1 MPNIMAH
8 RMRPFLI
15 LLAPIALAAQ
25 TAVLENN
32 AVRAVFD
39 LAGGTLTE
47 FQFRAAPLNPLT
59 WDSRDEPNSPRPR
72 GHFICFDRW
81 GQPSAAELAN
91 GMPFHGEAT
100 RVRWKREPA
109 SEPEMKMSARLPIA
123 GLGIERTARLA
134 GPALRVTETVTNRNK
149 LGRMYN
155 LVQHATIAPPF
166 LDEATLVDSN
176 ARKGFMQS
184 SPMPNPEEPPVWW
197 PQALQEGKTVNLR
210 HLTGDHNPNVVS
222 FVIDEELGWV
232 TAASPSK
239 GLLIGYVWRV
249 REYPWLNIWR
259 NAEKG
264 KPTARGLEFGTTG
277 LHQPFET
284 LVAKGRIFG
293 RVLYDYLDANGS
305 ATRSYAAFLAKI
317 PAAYAGVAKVG
328 YDGAKLTIA
337 ERGSPNAITIET
349 GPLFP
354 D

>member
-1 MPNIMAH
+1 
-8 RMRPFLI
+8 MRPFLI
-15 LLAPIALAAQ
+15 LLAPLALAAQ
-25 TAVLENN
+25 TAVLENT

-39 LAGGTLTE
+39 LAGGSLVE
-47 FQFRAAPLNPLT
+47 FQLRDKPLNPLT
-59 WDSRDEPNSPRPR
+59 WESPGEPGVPRPR

-81 GQPSAAELAN
+81 GQPSAAELKN

-100 RVRWKREPA
+100 RVRWKLDSSAAAEAR
-109 SEPEMKMSARLPIA
+109 MSVALPIA
-123 GLGIERTARLA
+123 GLTMDRTAKLA
-134 GPALRVTETVTNRNK
+134 GGAALRVTETVTNRNK
-149 LGRMYN
+149 LGRMFN

-166 LDEATLVDSN
+166 LDEATVVDAN

-197 PQALQEGKTVNLR
+197 PQALQEGRSVDLR
-210 HLTGDHNPNVVS
+210 HLTDDHNPNVVS
-222 FVIDEELGWV
+222 YVVDEEYGWV

-239 GLLIGYVWRV
+239 GLLIGYIWRV

-259 NAEKG
+259 NVEKG

-284 LVAKGRIFG
+284 LIAKGRIFG
-293 RVLYDYLDANGS
+293 RRLYGYLDANAS
-305 ATRSYAAFLAKI
+305 ETRSYAAFLAKI
-317 PAAYAGVAKVG
+317 PSGYAGAAKVT
-328 YDGAKLTIA
+328 YDGTKLTIA
-337 ERGSPNAITIET
+337 ERGSEQTIAIET

>member
-1 MPNIMAH
+1 MAH

-15 LLAPIALAAQ
+15 LLAPLALAAQ
-25 TAVLENN
+25 TTVLEN
-32 AVRAVFD
+32 AMVRAVFD
-39 LAGGTLTE
+39 LAGGSLIE
-47 FQFRAAPLNPLT
+47 FQLRDVPLNPLT
-59 WDSRDEPNSPRPR
+59 WDSRGEPNAPRPR
-72 GHFICFDRW
+72 GHFVCFDRW
-81 GQPSAAELAN
+81 GQPSAAELKN

-100 RVRWKREPA
+100 RVVWKLHSATPNALR
-109 SEPEMKMSARLPIA
+109 MSATLPIA
-123 GLGIERTARLA
+123 GLTVDRSAQLA
-134 GPALRVTETVTNRNK
+134 GASALRVTEAVTNGNK

-155 LVQHATIAPPF
+155 LVQHPSIAPPF
-166 LDEATLVDSN
+166 LDETTLVDSN

-197 PQALQEGKTVNLR
+197 PQALQEGRTVDLR
-210 HLTGDHNPNVVS
+210 RLAADHNPNVVS
-222 FVIDEELGWV
+222 FVIDEEHGWV

-239 GLLIGYVWRV
+239 GLLIGYFWRV

-284 LVAKGRIFG
+284 LLAKDRIFG
-293 RVLYDYLDANGS
+293 RRLYGYLDASAS

-317 PAAYAGVAKVG
+317 PAAYRGTAKVS
-328 YDGAKLTIA
+328 YDGAKLTIT
-337 ERGSPNAITIET
+337 ERESSRTMTLET

>member
-1 MPNIMAH
+1 MAH

-15 LLAPIALAAQ
+15 LLTPLALAAQ
-25 TAVLENN
+25 TAVLENAN
-32 AVRAVFD
+32 VRAVFD
-39 LAGGTLTE
+39 LAGGSLVE
-47 FQFRAAPLNPLT
+47 FRLRDLATNPLT
-59 WDSRDEPNSPRPR
+59 WDSPGGPNAPHPR

-81 GQPSAAELAN
+81 GQPSVGELNN

-100 RVRWKREPA
+100 RVRWKLESA
-109 SEPEMKMSARLPIA
+109 AAPETKMSAHLPIA
-123 GLGIERTARLA
+123 GLGMERTARLA
-134 GPALRVTETVTNRNK
+134 GAALRVTETVVNRNK

-166 LDEATLVDSN
+166 LDEETVVDSN

-197 PQALQEGKTVNLR
+197 PNALREGHPVDLR
-210 HLTGDHNPNVVS
+210 HLTDDHNPNVVS
-222 FVIDEELGWV
+222 YVVDEEYGWV
-232 TAASPSK
+232 TAASVSK
-239 GLLIGYVWRV
+239 GLLIGYLWRV

-259 NAEKG
+259 NTADG

-293 RVLYDYLDANGS
+293 RPLYEYIDANGS
-305 ATRSYAAFLAKI
+305 ATRSYAAFLTKI
-317 PAAYAGVAKVG
+317 PAGYRGVAKVS

-337 ERGSPNAITIET
+337 ERGSSRNITIET
-349 GPLFP
+349 GSLFP